1 MKKILKNKK
10 GFTLVELLAVIVVL
24 AIIMVIATQQ
34 VNKTIKTSRARSYA
48 DSVLSIKKSAKLAC
62 AESSLSDIDNYID
75 KSEDIKVTPNGNN
88 IVVNTSGSNS
98 KDDKGNDICI
108 PNGKFANLDEAE
120 LLKQTS
126 TGVKFEN
133 ARKNNCYE
141 VTIEDPC
148 NK

>member
-1 MKKILKNKK
+1 
-10 GFTLVELLAVIVVL
+10 
-24 AIIMVIATQQ
+24 MVIATQQ

-75 KSEDIKVTPNGNN
+75 KSEDIKVTLDENDTKN
-88 IVVNTSGSNS
+88 IVVKTSGSDS
-98 KDDKGNDICI
+98 EDGNGKKICI
-108 PNGKFANLDEAE
+108 PNGKFANLDETE

-133 ARKNNCYE
+133 ASKDNCYE
-141 VTIEDPC
+141 VIIEDPC